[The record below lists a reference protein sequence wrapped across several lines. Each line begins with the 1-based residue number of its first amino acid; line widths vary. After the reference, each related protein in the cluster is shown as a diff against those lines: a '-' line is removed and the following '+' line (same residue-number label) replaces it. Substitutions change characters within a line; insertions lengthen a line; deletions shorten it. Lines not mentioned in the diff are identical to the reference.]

1 VSEGYAVRRLT
12 PSDVA
17 RYVEL
22 RREMLLDTPVAFLGD
37 PSDDECL
44 DPAVMSAR
52 LAGEESA
59 VFCAVDGADAL
70 CAVAG
75 LYRETRA
82 KMRHRCTIWGVYTR
96 PGHRRRG
103 LSRAVLE
110 AAIQHGER
118 LDGVEILQLSVSVE
132 APGARRLYESLGFT
146 AWGREPR
153 AVRVGE
159 RQVDEVHMWR
169 PAGGR

>member
-1 VSEGYAVRRLT
+1 
-12 PSDVA
+12 
-17 RYVEL
+17 
-22 RREMLLDTPVAFLGD
+22 M
-37 PSDDECL
+37 
-44 DPAVMSAR
+44 
-52 LAGEESA
+52 
-59 VFCAVDGADAL
+59 
-70 CAVAG
+70 
-75 LYRETRA
+75 
-82 KMRHRCTIWGVYTR
+82 
-96 PGHRRRG
+96 
-103 LSRAVLE
+103 LE